1 MIKKRTLVRFFLFL
15 FLFCT
20 IFYPLLVMV
29 CKIKWSDFSILISSA
44 SFRQALGNS
53 FLVTLLATFFSISIA
68 YLLAYTIHHTNRK
81 HKEILKILITLPML
95 IPSISH
101 GLGLLTFMGSNGL
114 FSKYFGF
121 NIVGFWGIVIG
132 SVLYTFPVAFLILSD
147 GFCYIDST
155 MYEVCKILGFTKWQ
169 TFRKVTFCSLK
180 KALLSA
186 IFAVFTLIF
195 TDYGVPLAVGGKFIT
210 LPVYLY
216 KEVMGLLHFSS
227 GTIISLFLLIPAFF
241 SFLFDIFC
249 KDYTTTS
256 EKSYSPSK
264 NKWRDRIL
272 TIFTYGILLFTFLIL
287 GSFIYY
293 AFIDNI
299 ILHPTLSFDHFS
311 YVLDNNLISY
321 LCNSLWIS
329 FLVAIFGTILSYLI
343 AYFTARDKKYKSM
356 HILAISSLAIP
367 GMVLGLSYTISF
379 NHTIFYHT
387 FLILVLVNIVHFMAS
402 PYLMAYNALKK
413 LDPNY
418 ETVGKVCNIRTFYI
432 LKDVIIPNTKGTIR
446 EMFAYFFV
454 NSMITISAVAFLY
467 NTRTMPLSL
476 LIPTYE
482 GNLML
487 AEAAVVS
494 FVILLVN
501 LLIKGSISILNR
513 KERRIKYEK

>member
-1 MIKKRTLVRFFLFL
+1 MRKKRTLVRFFLLL
-15 FLFCT
+15 FLLCT
-20 IFYPLLVMV
+20 IFYPLIVMI
-29 CKIKWSDFSILISSA
+29 CKIKWSDFSTLISSV

-53 FLVTLLATFFSISIA
+53 LIVTLLATFFSIGIA
-68 YLLAYTIHHTNRK
+68 YLLTYTFHRTNIK
-81 HKEILKILITLPML
+81 HKSFLKILITLPML

-101 GLGLLTFMGSNGL
+101 GLGLLTFMGSNGI
-114 FSKYFGF
+114 FSKCFGF
-121 NIVGFWGIVIG
+121 NVIGFWGIVIG

-155 MYEVCKILGFTKWQ
+155 MYEVSKILGFNRWQ
-169 TFRKVTFCSLK
+169 TFRKVTCCSLK
-180 KALLSA
+180 KAILSA

-195 TDYGVPLAVGGKFIT
+195 TDYGVPLAVGGKFMT

-216 KEVMGLLHFSS
+216 KEVMGLLNFSS
-227 GTIISLFLLIPAFF
+227 GTIISLFLLIPAFL
-241 SFLFDIFC
+241 SFLFDILC

-256 EKSYSPSK
+256 EKGYSPSK
-264 NKWRDRIL
+264 NKWRDLIL

-299 ILHPTLSFDHFS
+299 VLHPTLALHHFS
-311 YVLDNNLISY
+311 YVFDNNLISY

-329 FLVAIFGTILSYLI
+329 FLVAVFGTILSYLI
-343 AYFTARDKKYKSM
+343 AYFTARDGKHKGM

-367 GMVLGLSYTISF
+367 GMVLGLSYTVSF
-379 NHTIFYHT
+379 NNTIFYNT
-387 FLILVLVNIVHFMAS
+387 FFILVIVNIVHFMAS

-418 ETVGKVCNIRTFYI
+418 EIVAKVCHIGTFSM
-432 LKDVIIPNTKGTIR
+432 LKDILIPNTKGTIR

-501 LLIKGSISILNR
+501 LLIRGGIYILNR
-513 KERRIKYEK
+513 KERRVKI